1 MLWVGKADELTHTLL
16 PEKHFVNN
24 LRL

>member
-1 MLWVGKADELTHTLL
+1 MLWVGKADDLTQTLL